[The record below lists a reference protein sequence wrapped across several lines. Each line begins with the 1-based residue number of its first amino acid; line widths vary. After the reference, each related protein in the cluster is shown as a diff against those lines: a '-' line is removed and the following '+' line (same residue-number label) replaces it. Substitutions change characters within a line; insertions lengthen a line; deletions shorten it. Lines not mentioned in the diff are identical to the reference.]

1 MPEPRAAGRIT
12 RLSPSACGRTP
23 AVGGRG
29 PPERGRCDERV
40 LRSWHHPQLSASFV
54 AERNA
59 RVAFHPAAGAVGYQ
73 FGQFNVVFRD
83 AGDMAVVLAEVIADV
98 DRMDHALRIL
108 DQRFRPAL
116 AAERAYHLQ
125 AVQREGFQRLA
136 HTILIRVWTGAV
148 Q

>member
-1 MPEPRAAGRIT
+1 MPEPRAAGRTT

-23 AVGGRG
+23 AAGGRG

-59 RVAFHPAAGAVGYQ
+59 RVAFHPAAGAVGHQ

-83 AGDMAVVLAEVIADV
+83 AGDMAVVLAEVIADM
-98 DRMDHALRIL
+98 RSE
-108 DQRFRPAL
+108 
-116 AAERAYHLQ
+116 ER
-125 AVQREGFQRLA
+125 
-136 HTILIRVWTGAV
+136 RVGKVCRGRWSRDDWMTRHEAIW
-148 Q
+148 